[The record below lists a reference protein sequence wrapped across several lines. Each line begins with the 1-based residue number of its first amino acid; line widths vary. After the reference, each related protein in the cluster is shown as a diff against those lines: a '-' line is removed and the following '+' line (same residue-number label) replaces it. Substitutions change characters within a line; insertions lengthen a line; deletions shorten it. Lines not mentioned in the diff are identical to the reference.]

1 MKIVDPNNTNHL
13 IYIVPRYY
21 TDLATTLNI
30 YDEATKVND
39 VATNVFTTLNGVT
52 TVNFYYNFKDKA
64 KYQIK
69 LTDVNGVVYRGKLMA
84 TSQDS
89 QDYKMT
95 KDLYFYE

>member
-1 MKIVDPNNTNHL
+1 MKIVDPNNTNHI

-30 YDEATKVND
+30 YNETTKVNE
-39 VATNVFTTLNGVT
+39 VVTNVCTTLNGVT
-52 TVNFYYNFKDKA
+52 SVNFDYNFNDKG

-69 LTDVNGVVYRGKLMA
+69 LTDVNGVVYRGKIMA

-89 QDYKMT
+89 QDYRMT